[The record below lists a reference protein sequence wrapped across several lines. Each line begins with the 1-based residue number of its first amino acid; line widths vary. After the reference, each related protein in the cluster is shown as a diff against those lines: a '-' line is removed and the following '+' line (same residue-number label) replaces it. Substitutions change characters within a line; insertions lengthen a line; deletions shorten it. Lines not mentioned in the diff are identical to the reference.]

1 MAFLLNTTQPYGLPQ
16 QREIM
21 KNIRHIKI
29 RNTAIA
35 IVALAGLAVA
45 ITACSS
51 NSSTDSATKD
61 LDATIETVA
70 DQPESANKVESP
82 AAVSSVSAKVESP
95 TASSSA
101 LTTATPST
109 ASPSTA
115 TPSTGAPAS
124 PEVDPSIETGETE
137 ADPSIE
143 TGETEADPSTEA
155 PATATPDTTT
165 PDTTTPD
172 TATPDSTTPAT
183 ASPTIPGIVLS
194 PTISFVTF
202 AQVGANINT
211 SILVEEAGLGRN
223 DIVSVEFTYTKFG
236 TERTVTATKA
246 SSTTTSSL
254 WLVESLMLR
263 VGSTVSI
270 RAIDSRGNSDDITK
284 TVALSTA
291 MG

>member
-1 MAFLLNTTQPYGLPQ
+1 
-16 QREIM
+16 M
-21 KNIRHIKI
+21 KNIRHINI

-45 ITACSS
+45 TTACFS
-51 NSSTDSATKD
+51 NSSNDSASKALNATI
-61 LDATIETVA
+61 DATT
-70 DQPESANKVESP
+70 DQPESATKVESP
-82 AAVSSVSAKVESP
+82 DTTSRVTTEVES
-95 TASSSA
+95 
-101 LTTATPST
+101 ATPAT
-109 ASPSTA
+109 AAPATA
-115 TPSTGAPAS
+115 EPAS
-124 PEVDPSIETGETE
+124 PEATPETE
-137 ADPSIE
+137 A
-143 TGETEADPSTEA
+143 TETETEPSTEA
-155 PATATPDTTT
+155 PAT
-165 PDTTTPD
+165 
-172 TATPDSTTPAT
+172 TTPAT
-183 ASPTIPGIVLS
+183 ASPSIPGIVLL

-202 AQVGANINT
+202 AQDGVNINT

-263 VGSTVSI
+263 VGSTVKI
-270 RAIDSRGNSDDITK
+270 HAVDARGNTDDLTV